1 MPRNEVVRMAIL
13 EMTDE
18 EYRVLEGVNASTLK
32 SFIHSVKE
40 GNKSL
45 EKPFKGSPATAFGTL
60 CHSYVLEADTFEDEY
75 ALFSP
80 PVNEKTGKPYS
91 AYTKTYENELKSLQE
106 GGKTAL
112 TQEQYDKLKAIEQS
126 IEMCED
132 TTKILGKCDKREL
145 VLTWTDKRTGLKCKA
160 KLDAVGDKISLD
172 LKTIGDFKHHGYD
185 EDSERLRNTK
195 LHYQCLDY
203 GYYLQFK
210 HYLNGCIANN
220 LNTEMFAVIW
230 VERDGINDVCTT
242 FISDEKLELGQKQ
255 LDSAFDNFV
264 NRKKDCKLYH
274 KISEL

>member
-1 MPRNEVVRMAIL
+1 MIL

-18 EYRVLEGVNASTLK
+18 EYRALEGANASTLK

-75 ALFSP
+75 ALFKP
-80 PVNEKTGKPYS
+80 PVNEKTGKEYGS
-91 AYTKTYENELKSLQE
+91 TTKAYTEALNEFKTQ
-106 GGKTAL
+106 GKTAF
-112 TQEQYDKLKAIEQS
+112 TQEHYDKLKAIEQS
-126 IEMCED
+126 ISNCDD
-132 TTKILGKCDKREL
+132 TKKILAKCDRREL
-145 VLTWTDKRTGLKCKA
+145 VLTWVDERTGLKCKA
-160 KLDAVGDKISLD
+160 KLDGVGDKIGMD
-172 LKTIGDFKHHGYD
+172 LKTIGDFKFHGYD

-210 HYLNGCIANN
+210 HYLNGMIANGFD
-220 LNTEMFAVIW
+220 TKVFAVTW
-230 VERDGINDVCTT
+230 AERDGINDVCTT
-242 FISDEKLELGQKQ
+242 IISDEKVELGQLQ
-255 LDSAFDNFV
+255 LDSAFDNFI
-264 NRKKDCKLYH
+264 NRKKECKLFH